1 MTVKDLIKQL
11 LDYNQDA
18 VISSLVSNQKHPFSI
33 SFGSSDGCKKETC
46 EAVYIELDDFNQ
58 NESAG

>member
-18 VISSLVSNQKHPFSI
+18 VISTLANNHEQPFSI
-33 SFGSSDGCKKETC
+33 SFGGADGCKKETC
-46 EAVYIELDDFNQ
+46 DSVYIDLYDLNQ
-58 NESAG
+58 NESDG